1 MRLNAKQ
8 ESQVRVSRLAFLQTR
23 MKLRDAQ
30 TCQSCI
36 HNGMHENGRPFMQ
49 CPLQQQ
55 MLKYLDRIVAKELP
69 FYSPLFAVV
78 RCQFSR

>member
-1 MRLNAKQ
+1 MRRNAKQ

-30 TCQSCI
+30 ACQSCM

-49 CPLQQQ
+49 CPLQRQ
-55 MLKYLDRIVAKELP
+55 MLKYLDRIIAKELP
-69 FYSPLFAVV
+69 FYSPLFVVV
-78 RCQFSR
+78 RFQFNR